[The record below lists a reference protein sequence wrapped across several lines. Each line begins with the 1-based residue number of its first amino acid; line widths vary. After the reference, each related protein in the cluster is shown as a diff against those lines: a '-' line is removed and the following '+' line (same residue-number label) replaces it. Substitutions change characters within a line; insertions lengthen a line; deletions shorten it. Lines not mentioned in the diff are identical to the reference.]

1 MFIWDERPESGFR
14 KDAERRRAMYRQ
26 EIEDRAA
33 LLMRLGHKAPAVKAR
48 LKKSVD
54 WDFDLHK
61 APEHAR
67 EVDRIVDEVYKRN
80 HKPSDK

>member
-1 MFIWDERPESGFR
+1 MFIWDERPGSGFR
-14 KDAERRRAMYRQ
+14 RAGERRREMYRK
-26 EIEDRAA
+26 EIEYRAA
-33 LLMRLGHKAPAVKAR
+33 LLMRLGHKAAAVKSR

-61 APEHAR
+61 SPEHAR

-80 HKPSDK
+80 QK

>member
-1 MFIWDERPESGFR
+1 MFVWDEKPAAFKR
-14 KDAERRRAMYRQ
+14 ATERRRAMYRK

-33 LLMRLGHKAPAVKAR
+33 LLMRLGYKASDVKKR
-48 LKKSVD
+48 VKKSVA
-54 WDFDLHK
+54 WDFDLQD

-80 HKPSDK
+80 QK